1 MQKYLYIT
9 GLFLLIYLNANGQT
23 DSSLLGIRLPP
34 LDILIETAIKNSP
47 EIKFQESI
55 VLRDKESI
63 KDKKKLWTKN
73 LYADLGYA
81 YTNNLSVTNL
91 NSGTGNVESVSLKN
105 GGSYRAG
112 ITLKMFLYDF
122 TGAKHVTRMAIHTQK
137 ASESLLL
144 TLEKQVTWNITKL
157 YKDLLL
163 TQTLLRIK
171 TEKMQTLALQKQLA
185 EKEFTQ
191 GHIKIDEL
199 GRLTELSS
207 NAMQEFERGKN
218 DYEKAYLE
226 LELSVGKSLKNF

>member
-9 GLFLLIYLNANGQT
+9 GLFLLICLNANGQA
-23 DSSLLGIRLPP
+23 DSSLLEIRLPP
-34 LDILIETAIKNSP
+34 LHLLIETAIKNSS
-47 EIKFQESI
+47 EIKLQESI
-55 VLRDKESI
+55 VRRDKASV
-63 KDKKKLWTKN
+63 KDKKKSWSKN

-91 NSGTGNVESVSLKN
+91 NSGGGNIESVALIN

-112 ITLKMFLYDF
+112 ITLKMSLYDF
-122 TGAKHVTRMAIHTQK
+122 IGSKYVTRMAIHTQK
-137 ASESLLL
+137 ASENLLL
-144 TLEKQVTWNITKL
+144 TVERKVTWNITKL

-163 TQTLLRIK
+163 SKTLLRIK
-171 TEKMQTLALQKQLA
+171 SEKMQTLALQKQLA

-207 NAMQEFERGKN
+207 NAVQDFERGKN
-218 DYEKAYLE
+218 DYEKAYMK
-226 LELSVGKSLKNF
+226 LELSVGKPLKSF